1 MYKIVRFTF
10 DENHPDNHRV
20 IKTGLTLEEA
30 QEHCQRDDTREKGV
44 WFDGYDEE
52 QTMSNKVNMAYWDL
66 DLIDGLLKDGTLEE
80 DPRPY
85 DHHVNLYEVDRSY
98 GGPEEGGWYYDTGTL
113 VSDELFPDL
122 ASGIARAEEIKSEL
136 LEEDPLPYKMGMGAN
151 DGLDPSGEGDDNYL
165 IRGGSWGRGSYL
177 IRVERKTGKDYP
189 EYRPHW
195 E

>member
-1 MYKIVRFTF
+1 M
-10 DENHPDNHRV
+10 
-20 IKTGLTLEEA
+20 
-30 QEHCQRDDTREKGV
+30 
-44 WFDGYDEE
+44 
-52 QTMSNKVNMAYWDL
+52 MSNKVNMTYWDL
-66 DLIDGLLKDGTLEE
+66 DLIDGFLKNGTLEE

-122 ASGIARAEEIKSEL
+122 ASGIARAEEIKAEL

-165 IRGGSWGRGSYL
+165 MRGGSWGQGSYL
-177 IRVERKTGKDYP
+177 IRVERKIGKDYP

>member
-1 MYKIVRFTF
+1 MNNR
-10 DENHPDNHRV
+10 
-20 IKTGLTLEEA
+20 
-30 QEHCQRDDTREKGV
+30 
-44 WFDGYDEE
+44 
-52 QTMSNKVNMAYWDL
+52 VNMAYWDL
-66 DLIDGLLKDGTLEE
+66 DLIDGLLKNGTLEE

-85 DHHVNLYEVDRSY
+85 DHHVNVYEVDRSY

-122 ASGIARAEEIKSEL
+122 ASGIARAEEIKAEL

-151 DGLDPSGEGDDNYL
+151 DGLDPNGEGDDNYL
-165 IRGGSWGRGSYL
+165 IRGGSWGQGSYL
-177 IRVERKTGKDYP
+177 IRIERKIGKDYP